1 MHRLFDN
8 ANQVYLIPERLYNY
22 RQRKTGITLRPF
34 SNTNLD
40 IVEAY
45 LERYTYITSEYPDS
59 DILIKDAGR
68 HLIDNFLYCF
78 MRAFEENKMEMY
90 SNELKSAADLIRN
103 IDRSKFELPPET
115 ENTVSLILKDFRLY
129 ILAMKLQKT
138 SIC

>member
-1 MHRLFDN
+1 
-8 ANQVYLIPERLYNY
+8 
-22 RQRKTGITLRPF
+22 
-34 SNTNLD
+34 
-40 IVEAY
+40 
-45 LERYTYITSEYPDS
+45 
-59 DILIKDAGR
+59 
-68 HLIDNFLYCF
+68 
-78 MRAFEENKMEMY
+78 MEMY

>member
-1 MHRLFDN
+1 MLFDN

-45 LERYTYITSEYPDS
+45 LERYTYVTSKYPDS

-78 MRAFEENKMEMY
+78 TKAFFGFVTISISAYLSNSLKVATIGSLPTNSGIRPNFNK
-90 SNELKSAADLIRN
+90 SCGNSC
-103 IDRSKFELPPET
+103 S
-115 ENTVSLILKDFRLY
+115 
-129 ILAMKLQKT
+129 
-138 SIC
+138 